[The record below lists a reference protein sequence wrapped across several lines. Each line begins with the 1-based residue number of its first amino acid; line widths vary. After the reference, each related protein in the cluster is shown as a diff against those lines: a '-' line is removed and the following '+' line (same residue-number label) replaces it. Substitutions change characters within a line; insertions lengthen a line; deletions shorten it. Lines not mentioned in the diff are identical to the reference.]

1 MRFES
6 FQEGEA
12 GRQHPLGRLAVP
24 PPASDRALCTEQPC
38 WTRVCQWR
46 DRTLPNHCR
55 PWLLSP
61 RMVAWIP
68 PSLVGGWQRAGLT
81 LVPCPPVAWEKHQEK
96 KKWKG
101 ASTLLPPGQPRS
113 GWPLSP
119 WARLAH
125 PPVGAL
131 AHVLPP
137 VAAHKQILSFTYYLT
152 QKEEKWIHM
161 TVDRLTM

>member
-12 GRQHPLGRLAVP
+12 GRQHPLGRLPVP

-55 PWLLSP
+55 PWLPSP
-61 RMVAWIP
+61 RVVAWIP

-81 LVPCPPVAWEKHQEK
+81 LVPCPRCLGKSTK
-96 KKWKG
+96 KKRSERGLVLCYHRASQGQDGHCHLGQGWLIHQWVPWLMSSHCGSPQANFKFYILFNSKG
-101 ASTLLPPGQPRS
+101 RETNT
-113 GWPLSP
+113 
-119 WARLAH
+119 H
-125 PPVGAL
+125 
-131 AHVLPP
+131 
-137 VAAHKQILSFTYYLT
+137 
-152 QKEEKWIHM
+152 
-161 TVDRLTM
+161 DC